1 MDREEELKLIIKALK
16 AEMYDAFLVLNNEK
30 DILSNNGIARTKELL
45 KNYETAKNEINTIA
59 TSKNK

>member
-1 MDREEELKLIIKALK
+1 MDREEELELIIKALK

-30 DILSNNGIARTKELL
+30 NILSNNGIARTKELL